1 MVPQIKFL
9 LKVFFIINFALII
22 VIAQEN
28 EINVLKYGAV
38 GDGKTLNT
46 NALQKAIDGA
56 YENGGG
62 KVVIPAGT
70 FLTGSLDLRSN
81 VELHISNGAVL
92 LGSTDINDYNK
103 RVPELESYND
113 IFLEHAL
120 IYAEKQK
127 NIAVTGNGTINGQGD
142 SEAFIA
148 KTKKKPDRYKNR
160 PFVIRFVQ
168 CENVKIKDVTM
179 MNSAMW
185 MQQYLACE
193 DVLIDGIRVVN
204 HANKNNDM
212 IDIDGSRNVI
222 MQNCIGD
229 TDDDALTLKS
239 TSEYPTENVTIT
251 NCILSSHVNA
261 IKFGTESIGGFR
273 NITISN
279 IVIKPSR
286 DRDPIYG
293 FPDGLSGITLATV
306 DGGDLEGILI
316 DNIRIEGTQV
326 PIYLRRGN
334 RGRTVRE
341 EYKSKPPGNYEGVKI
356 SNVIATGVTSPVGC
370 SITGIPGY
378 PVKNITLSNISIEFA
393 GGGTFDDAKK
403 EIPELEDHY
412 PESTKW
418 GELPA
423 YGFFVRHVE
432 EISFDNIQLTFRD
445 KDIRPAM
452 IFDDVD
458 GLDLSKLR
466 AEADKNAESLLKFLN
481 VKKASIFYSRST
493 NKTKLFLKIE
503 GENSDQINLI
513 GNDFSN
519 VDQTVNYEFAPK
531 INTSGNTG
539 QNTKNRHD

>member
-1 MVPQIKFL
+1 MKILMQNF
-9 LKVFFIINFALII
+9 LKVLSLILMLNIINAKIL
-22 VIAQEN
+22 EK
-28 EINVLKYGAV
+28 NVSDYGAV

-46 NALQKAIDGA
+46 EAIQNAIDDSFIK
-56 YENGGG
+56 GGG
-62 KVVIPAGT
+62 KVVIPAGA

-92 LGSTDINDYNK
+92 LGSTDIKNYK
-103 RVPELESYND
+103 RRVPELESYND

-127 NIAVTGNGTINGQGD
+127 NIAITGKGTIDGQG
-142 SEAFIA
+142 EAFVVA
-148 KTKKKPDRYKNR
+148 TKKKPDRYKNR

-168 CENVKIKDVTM
+168 CENVRVEDVTM

-193 DVLIDGIRVVN
+193 DVFIDGIRVIN

-212 IDIDGSRNVI
+212 IDIDGSKNVI

-251 NCILSSHVNA
+251 NCVISSHVNA

-279 IVIKPSR
+279 IVIKPSG

-306 DGGDLEGILI
+306 DGGALEGVLI

-341 EYKSKPPGNYEGVKI
+341 GYESKPPGNYEGVKI
-356 SNVIATGVTSPVGC
+356 SNVVATGITSPVGC

-378 PVKNITLSNISIEFA
+378 PVKNISLNNISIEFP
-393 GGGTFDDAKK
+393 GGVTLEEANK
-403 EIPELEDHY
+403 EIPELEGHY

-418 GELPA
+418 GTLPS
-423 YGFFVRHVE
+423 YGFFVRHAE
-432 EISFDNIQLTFRD
+432 NIKFDNISLSYRK
-445 KDIRPAM
+445 KDLRPAM
-452 IFDDVD
+452 IFDDV
-458 GLDLSKLR
+458 GNLTLSKITVQ
-466 AEADKNAESLLKFLN
+466 AEDNTEALLKFIN
-481 VKKASIFYSRST
+481 VIDADIINSESIGEVP
-493 NKTKLFLKIE
+493 LFLSIQGKK
-503 GENSDQINLI
+503 SDRINLI
-513 GNDFSN
+513 GNDLSN
-519 VDQTVNYEFAPK
+519 VNLPYKNEFSLDVGT
-531 INTSGNTG
+531 NGNI
-539 QNTKNRHD
+539 TKKQQKSTKTNR